1 MQMFGDYVMV
11 QICFISDQK
20 LIKLDYKDLGV
31 EMSYLSLC
39 LDLVVLRHIK
49 NHIRKKNISDS
60 VWIRLV

>member
-39 LDLVVLRHIK
+39 MDLVVLR
-49 NHIRKKNISDS
+49 
-60 VWIRLV
+60 RLKIT